1 MRESESESDAGQY
14 SVSGIAEVADL
25 EIGTI
30 LLRAV
35 KESALSACCRIETHY
50 WLVVRNMGL
59 LADAQC
65 HSGPLHDPSAYQNRE
80 GRRDSPSPMIH
91 LKAP

>member
-14 SVSGIAEVADL
+14 SVSGIAEVPDL

-35 KESALSACCRIETHY
+35 KQNALSACCHIETHY

-65 HSGPLHDPSAYQNRE
+65 HSGPLYHDPSFEQY
-80 GRRDSPSPMIH
+80 
-91 LKAP
+91 